1 MRVARNAIMPD
12 ATAQGSSESSG
23 WLADDDRK
31 PIELEVVGISD
42 DDENIKEIVIAGVFA
57 SLSIAVAPIASIV
70 PRVPGFGMA
79 FFDPVSILWIL
90 AFLIGGFKVG
100 SVSMTAGTFGLFF
113 YDPTGVGPIFKFLAT
128 APMIVVPW
136 LAARK
141 FGGTSGGKYLAEPK
155 AYAGSMFAAFMV
167 RLGLMIPI
175 NLIVVPILFPG
186 FLTVEGIIIY
196 ALILNTIQSFW
207 DASIPYIVAYET
219 PVYDN
224 FGLW

>member
-1 MRVARNAIMPD
+1 MPD
-12 ATAQGSSESSG
+12 ATTQGSSESSA
-23 WLADDDRK
+23 LTDDDHK
-31 PIELEVVGISD
+31 PIEMEAIGISD
-42 DDENIKEIVIAGVFA
+42 DDENMKEFVIAGIFA
-57 SLSIAVAPIASIV
+57 SLSIAVAPLAAVI
-70 PRVPGFGMA
+70 PRVPGWGIA
-79 FFDPVSILWIL
+79 FFDPVSIIWII
-90 AFLIGGFKVG
+90 AFLICGFRVG
-100 SVSMTAGTFGLFF
+100 SVSMAAGTFGLLYF
-113 YDPTGVGPIFKFLAT
+113 DPTGVGPIFKFLAT

-141 FGGTSGGKYLAEPK
+141 FSKTSGGKYLAGHK
-155 AYAGSMFAAFMV
+155 AYAGSMFAAFLV

-207 DASIPYIVAYET
+207 DALIPYIVVYET

>member
-1 MRVARNAIMPD
+1 MPD
-12 ATAQGSSESSG
+12 ATTRWSLKGTAYT
-23 WLADDDRK
+23 DDDHW
-31 PIELEVVGISD
+31 PIEMEVIGSSD
-42 DDENIKEIVIAGVFA
+42 DDENVKEIMIAGVLA
-57 SLSIAVAPIASIV
+57 SLSIAVAPIASVV

-79 FFDPVSILWIL
+79 FFDPVSLLWIV
-90 AFLIGGFKVG
+90 AFLIGGLKVG
-100 SVSMTAGTFGLFF
+100 SITTTAGTFGLFF

-136 LAARK
+136 LAAKK
-141 FGGTSGGKYLAEPK
+141 FSRTSGGKYLAEPK
-155 AYAGSMFAAFMV
+155 AYAGSMFTAFMI

-207 DASIPYIVAYET
+207 DALIPYVVVYRT

-224 FGLW
+224 FGMW